1 MQPHS
6 RLWTSLAA
14 VATLAAQVQGLGKVS
29 RTGKYLF
36 NEDGSRFFIKG
47 VAYQPQGAF
56 TLLVDSNSGF
66 IEPTSFTDPLAD
78 SDSCARDLPFLK
90 DLGVNVVHVYSVNSS
105 LNHDSCMQALSGAG
119 IYTIIDLTLPV
130 NGSINRA
137 APQWT
142 TSLLDQYL
150 TTVDAFEKYDN
161 VLAYGVGNEV
171 IIGAD
176 GTGVA
181 PYIKA
186 GARDVRA
193 YLNSI
198 KSSALVAYS
207 AVDGDTWIYDL
218 AQYLNCD
225 PASGND
231 ASTSIDLYGLNNYE
245 LCGNQTFDDAYK
257 GKTDQFA
264 QRLDVAAYF
273 SEYGCVRVSPRPWAD
288 VAALFSDEGTAVWSG
303 GVAFSYFP
311 AVSTDGQF
319 GMVNV
324 SGSTVTTGQDFEN
337 LKAAYANAKPTNS
350 PTQSAAPSPSYAS
363 CPSSSG
369 TWLASNSLPP
379 TPNDAACSCLDS
391 VVSCL
396 FTPKVDNT
404 SAIVGELFNTACQ
417 LLGGQGSNCNAITG
431 NGTTGTYGAVSGC
444 DSDTMLS
451 FVMTQWYELSGR
463 NPEACSF
470 AGNGTLN
477 QQASTT
483 ASGVDSAASSCLA
496 SASGVSTPAA
506 PTAVKSSGTGSSSG
520 SQASSSTGSG
530 SSNASG
536 AVSFG
541 EASLGAAGVALM
553 VLISV
558 VGGAITLA

>member
-14 VATLAAQVQGLGKVS
+14 VAALAAQVQGLGKVS

-36 NEDGSRFFIKG
+36 NEDGSRFYIKG
-47 VAYQPQGAF
+47 VAYQPQGEI
-56 TLLVDSNSGF
+56 DSTSGF
-66 IEPTSFTDPLAD
+66 VEPTSFTDPLAD
-78 SDSCARDLPFLK
+78 SSACSRDLPYLK

-105 LNHDSCMQALSGAG
+105 LSHDACMSALSGAG

-130 NGSINRA
+130 NGSIDRS

-150 TTVDAFEKYDN
+150 TTIDAFEKYDN

-176 GTGVA
+176 GTFVA

-225 PASGND
+225 PAGGND

-245 LCGNQTFDDAYK
+245 LCGNETFDQAYQ
-257 GKTDQFA
+257 GKTNEFA
-264 QRLDVAAYF
+264 NRLDVAAYF
-273 SEYGCVRVSPRPWAD
+273 SEYGCVKVSPRPWAD
-288 VAALFSDEGTAVWSG
+288 VAALFSDEATAVWSG

-311 AVSTDGQF
+311 AFSTDGQF

-324 SGSTVTTGQDFEN
+324 TDSTVTTGQDYDN
-337 LKAAYANAKPTNS
+337 LKTAYAAAKPQNS
-350 PTQSAAPSPSYAS
+350 PTQSSAPSASYES

-417 LLGGQGSNCNAITG
+417 LLGGQGSNCDAISS

-444 DSDTMLS
+444 DADTMLS

-483 ASGVDSAASSCLA
+483 ASGVDAAASSCLA
-496 SASGVSTPAA
+496 SATGASTPAA
-506 PTAVKSSGTGSSSG
+506 PTAAQGSSSSSG
-520 SQASSSTGSG
+520 SGSQSSSGSGSG
-530 SSNASG
+530 SSGSNDSSSA
-536 AVSFG
+536 ARMG
-541 EASLGAAGVALM
+541 EASFGAAGVVLM
-553 VLISV
+553 VFISV